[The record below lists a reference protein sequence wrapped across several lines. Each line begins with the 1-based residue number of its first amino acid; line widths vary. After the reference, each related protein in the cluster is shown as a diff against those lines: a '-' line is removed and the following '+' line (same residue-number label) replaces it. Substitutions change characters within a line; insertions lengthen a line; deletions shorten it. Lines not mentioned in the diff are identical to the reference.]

1 MLRSIKLG
9 MLDMPNSIYRDFLC
23 RATGRGVINKAIS
36 LETKEHVFIV
46 QWNRII
52 NKP

>member
-9 MLDMPNSIYRDFLC
+9 MLGMPNSIHRDLLC
-23 RATGRGVINKAIS
+23 RATGGGVINEAIS
-36 LETKEHVFIV
+36 LEIKEHVFIV